1 MTLEDKKWLQRSRL
15 LPLAAVAGLLLLL
28 SFGMLLNPEFTLLS
42 PSPTPVPTATSWPL
56 SERLDSPGYGVNV
69 HMWWDPW
76 AAIRRDWKLV
86 QDAGF
91 TWVKQR
97 LAWLDV
103 EGAAP
108 GAYEWNALDRIVN
121 EAEEAGVKL
130 LLRIDHPPAWAVQAA
145 MADESSTLPVAPET
159 FAGFCSVLASRYQ
172 GRVAAYQVWNEPNLA
187 REWGGATPDPAGY
200 VELLKACYVAIKRA
214 DAGALVISAGLAPT
228 GSGPPEAI
236 PDEAYLASMYEA
248 GASPYFDLLGL
259 NAPGYKAPPEVSP
272 EEAADPESGYGGAS
286 FFCFRH
292 AEEMRDLMVQY
303 GDADKQV
310 AVLEFGWHTN
320 ASPEHPDYAWF
331 AVTPEEQADYLVR
344 AFEYAHEHWDPWIGP
359 MFVWNLPDSKWKAVN
374 EEFWWAIADPFWW
387 GFDRNFGTWGGAGVR
402 PAYEALKEMP
412 KP

>member
-1 MTLEDKKWLQRSRL
+1 MTFDKMNLRKLRL
-15 LPLAAVAGLLLLL
+15 LPLAVVVGAVVLLGL
-28 SFGMLLNPEFTLLS
+28 SAVLS
-42 PSPTPVPTATSWPL
+42 PSFPEHVASPTPLPTATPWPVPRHL
-56 SERLDSPGYGVNV
+56 ESPEYGINV

-76 AAIRRDWKLV
+76 AAVRRDWGLV

-108 GAYEWNALDRIVN
+108 GAYAWQAVDRIV
-121 EAEEAGVKL
+121 EESEQAGVDL
-130 LLRIDHPPAWAVQAA
+130 LLRVDHPPAWALQAA
-145 MADESSTLPVAPET
+145 KADETIALPVHSET
-159 FAGFCSVLASRYQ
+159 FGGFCSALATRYQ

-187 REWGGATPDPAGY
+187 REWGGMPPDPAGY
-200 VELLKACYVAIKRA
+200 VELLRVCYVAIKQA
-214 DAGALVISAGLAPT
+214 DPDALVISAGLAPT
-228 GSGPPEAI
+228 GSGMPVAM
-236 PDEAYLASMYEA
+236 PDVAYLQAMYDS
-248 GASPYFDLLGL
+248 GAAPYFDLLGL

-272 EEAADPESGYGGAS
+272 AEAADPENDYGGAS

-292 AEEMRDLMVQY
+292 VENMRDLMVANN
-303 GDADKQV
+303 DADKQV

-320 ASPEHPDYAWF
+320 TNPDHPDYSWF

-344 AFEYAHEHWDPWIGP
+344 AFQYAHESWAPWIGP
-359 MFVWNLPDSKWKAVN
+359 MFVWNLPDAKWHEDN

-387 GFDRNFGTWGGAGVR
+387 EFDRDFGTWEGAGVR